1 MKDAN
6 TLIGKYFPFFTNNTA
21 IGSSFYLY
29 QVTSPGLDDKLKPTL
44 TLTKVGEKTGKDDF
58 QANEETL
65 SMNSGDIIRL
75 LMKKNRKSLSDYV
88 KKDLISTSTKK
99 ILGDGEP
106 INVKENGSDFPIFS
120 MDSGDLISRSIIIN
134 LRDSLR
140 WNVYKFFDGKYVD
153 ILQNDNK
160 FTIFKIHDDGE
171 SLWLE
176 PVNTYSVLDVSLER
190 PIKNF
195 HPYYPTDK
203 FSGKLRNSDLNRA
216 IRAQEWRILQ

>member
-75 LMKKNRKSLSDYV
+75 LMRKNRKSLSDYV
-88 KKDLISTSTKK
+88 KKDLISASTKK
-99 ILGDGEP
+99 ILGDNEP

-176 PVNTYSVLDVSLER
+176 PVNTYNVLDVNLER
-190 PIKNF
+190 PINF

-203 FSGKLRNSDLNRA
+203 FSGKLRNSELNRA